1 MIGICDSDQY
11 NRNASMVVIA
21 RRIATGDNN
30 TDRKMQK
37 RHCFRSLF
45 KYLDLALVETRGL

>member
-30 TDRKMQK
+30 KDRKMQK

-45 KYLDLALVETRGL
+45 KYLDLALVET